1 MPLTTA
7 PGPRPTSGT
16 LKYQNPNW
24 RCEPPLQLIILVTI
38 CTYSTA
44 PTWWCLLLLIYR
56 WYLPMLLCDICP
68 ATWWYL
74 RALLDFQ
81 VCGMLPPIRVP
92 SVEACGTAVWSN
104 FGFWFEP
111 RSEPATFKIR
121 PTHTIVPS
129 LILMFNVQ
137 YSLFN
142 VQCSMFCGRSIFN
155 FKDQA
160 NAHNRSITH
169 TYQCS
174 MFKILYFIYNVQCSV
189 FSVRRS
195 MFNFE
200 DQTNT
205 QNRSITHTIPYLIIV
220 IFSPRTNSPEK
231 YAITQSFHHSLIK
244 IRFTQH

>member
-1 MPLTTA
+1 
-7 PGPRPTSGT
+7 
-16 LKYQNPNW
+16 
-24 RCEPPLQLIILVTI
+24 
-38 CTYSTA
+38 
-44 PTWWCLLLLIYR
+44 
-56 WYLPMLLCDICP
+56 MLLSNICP
-68 ATWWYL
+68 CYFVIFAHATFMTFAHATWWYL

-81 VCGMLPPIRVP
+81 VCGMPPPIRVP

-160 NAHNRSITH
+160 NAHNRSITC
-169 TYQCS
+169 T
-174 MFKILYFIYNVQCSV
+174 V
-189 FSVRRS
+189 
-195 MFNFE
+195 
-200 DQTNT
+200 
-205 QNRSITHTIPYLIIV
+205 PYLIIV
-220 IFSPRTNSPEK
+220 IFFSTNKFSRKAWDHTIPP
-231 YAITQSFHHSLIK
+231 SLTAQNPFFPSVINTNK
-244 IRFTQH
+244 LNQH